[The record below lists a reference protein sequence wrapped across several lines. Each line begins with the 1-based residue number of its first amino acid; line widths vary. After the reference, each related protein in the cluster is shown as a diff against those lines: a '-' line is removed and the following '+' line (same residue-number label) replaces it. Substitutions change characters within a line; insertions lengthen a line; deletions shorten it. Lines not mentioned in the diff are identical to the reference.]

1 MTATEKRYTAE
12 KPGSSLQGVLFLTA
26 GYGTRAEPLS
36 IPRPKC
42 LLPWKDSTVLGA
54 LVRQFALLKPG
65 LIAFNASRCPELI
78 LQEASASWNGK
89 VELLF
94 EERPLGVTATLASE
108 ADLFQGTWAVCN
120 TDFVMELP
128 LEAMLADHLE
138 SGRSWTALT
147 CPMPGEGDYRPL
159 LIGGEPVHY
168 AGVSFISGEVSSA
181 AAETQAAGGLF
192 SQLRRVMEERGRPM
206 GEYRTVS
213 PWMDMGETELFRRN
227 TLSMGRFVHPLA
239 EVHPGVELKGFY
251 RVGPYCI
258 IHDGSVIRDSVL
270 LEGAKVLPGQRVVDR
285 VLPWHFEGDL
295 VD

>member
-42 LLPWKDSTVLGA
+42 LLPWLDTTVLGA
-54 LVRQFALLKPG
+54 LVRQFAPLKPEMM
-65 LIAFNASRCPELI
+65 AFNASRCPELI
-78 LQEASASWNGK
+78 LEEVSTGWSGK

-94 EERPLGVTATLASE
+94 EERPLGVTATLASG
-108 ADLFQGTWAVCN
+108 AGLFQGTWAVCN
-120 TDFVMELP
+120 TDFVMDLP
-128 LEAMLADHLE
+128 LEEMLTEHLE

-147 CPMPGEGDYRPL
+147 CSMPPGEGYRPL
-159 LIGGEPVHY
+159 LIRGEPVHY
-168 AGVSFISGEVSSA
+168 AGVSFISGEVASA

-206 GEYRTVS
+206 GEYRTAR

-227 TLSMGRFVHPLA
+227 TLAMGSFVDPLA
-239 EVHPGVELKGFY
+239 EVRPGGELKGFY

-270 LEGAKVLPGQRVVDR
+270 LEGAKVLPGQRVVNR
-285 VLPWHFEGDL
+285 VLPWYFEGDL